1 MSSLELKV
9 PPIVVSVVFIVFMSL
24 LAQYLPLGLV
34 LFPIQSWLA
43 IALFIAGIGVAIA
56 GVLAFNHAQTTVDPT
71 DPNKASAI
79 VDSGIYAYTR
89 NPMYLGMGLVL
100 CGYAVDLSAISSYLS
115 LILFLLYMTR
125 YQIVP
130 EERVL
135 TEKFGQPYQDYLQRV
150 RRWL

>member
-9 PPIVVSVVFIVFMSL
+9 PPVVVSIVFIIVMSL

-34 LFPIQSWLA
+34 LFPAQSWLA
-43 IALFIAGIGVAIA
+43 MVLLIAGVGVAIA
-56 GVLAFNHAQTTVDPT
+56 GVLAFNRAQTTVDPT
-71 DPNKASAI
+71 KPNKASAI

-89 NPMYLGMGLVL
+89 NPMYLGMALVL
-100 CGYAVDLSAISSYLS
+100 AGYAVDLSAISSYLS

-125 YQIVP
+125 MQIVP

-135 TEKFGQPYQDYLQRV
+135 TEKFGQSYQDYQSKV